1 MKQRLLPFFDERR
14 ARVEMIVLHATAFE
28 AKKALQ
34 IYEKERVSCHYFIG
48 GDGEIYRLVDENKR
62 AWHAGAGRWREFSGD
77 INSRSIG
84 IELANKTLGQNY
96 FSKEQKDAL
105 SGLLKDILRRYEI
118 KQVNI
123 VGHSDIAP
131 LRKADPGLAFPW
143 EKLAQHGIGRWYN
156 SHRSS
161 EIKSR
166 DAVSLLKGLGYDTR
180 DEETAIASAYAF
192 RRHYLPEEVKVD
204 PDMQH
209 LLDNVYPKNDKSLL
223 TGTEFISV
231 LGWVGNQTLYR
242 TVKMTRDWLSQGKD

>member
-1 MKQRLLPFFDERR
+1 MKFEPLPFFDERR
-14 ARVEMIVLHATAFE
+14 AGVEMIVLHATAFE
-28 AKKALQ
+28 AEEALRLYADKK
-34 IYEKERVSCHYFIG
+34 VSCHYFIG

-131 LRKADPGLAFPW
+131 ARKADPGKGFFWQELAN
-143 EKLAQHGIGRWYN
+143 EGIGLWPDL
-156 SHRSS
+156 
-161 EIKSR
+161 R
-166 DAVSLLKGLGYDTR
+166 DADKMAEKTLPDLLAMIGYDTVNIR
-180 DEETAIASAYAF
+180 AAAYAF
-192 RRHYLPEEVKVD
+192 CRRFLAGKVTTVEDVWALDANPGEADDALLQDEEFERVLRATAYKYLSESNTPCR
-204 PDMQH
+204 
-209 LLDNVYPKNDKSLL
+209 
-223 TGTEFISV
+223 I
-231 LGWVGNQTLYR
+231 
-242 TVKMTRDWLSQGKD
+242 